1 MICSLPER
9 RWRPK
14 LLLAQLSERWTLCE
28 ARVLDR
34 RFVPL
39 VLYDTQHNAELY
51 IILIMESFP

>member
-9 RWRPK
+9 RWRTKP
-14 LLLAQLSERWTLCE
+14 LLAQLDERWKLCE
-28 ARVLDR
+28 ARLLDR

-51 IILIMESFP
+51 INFVMESFP